1 VTNRV
6 LAVLNTQFILII
18 IGVFNMSRD
27 SSGRSYS
34 LLWRGKPWIL
44 PSVLARTILIIVIAA
59 VVFWL
64 EFYLNLAY
72 VTIAN
77 VQIMLWTGLVFFL
90 VWIISLS
97 NLLLLRA
104 SSIYI
109 LRNDSLEIKTGITT
123 SKSYVVVPSG
133 FSDLEVIRS
142 ISARIMNSG
151 DIIIRAQSET
161 DSERRM
167 VRVRNALK
175 VADQIREVMARPI
188 VRIEGPEPTE
198 EKKP

>member
-1 VTNRV
+1 
-6 LAVLNTQFILII
+6 
-18 IGVFNMSRD
+18 MSRD
-27 SSGRSYS
+27 SSVRSDS

-44 PSVLARTILIIVIAA
+44 PSVLVRTILIIVIAA

-161 DSERRM
+161 DSERKM

-188 VRIEGPEPTE
+188 VRIDRPEPTE

>member
-1 VTNRV
+1 
-6 LAVLNTQFILII
+6 
-18 IGVFNMSRD
+18 MSRD
-27 SSGRSYS
+27 SSGRSDS

-44 PSVLARTILIIVIAA
+44 PSALARTILIIVIAA

-77 VQIMLWTGLVFFL
+77 VQIVLWTGLVFFL

-104 SSIYI
+104 SSMYT

-161 DSERRM
+161 DSERKM

-188 VRIEGPEPTE
+188 VRIEKPEPTE
-198 EKKP
+198 EKK